1 MQDLEKQRAHEIEK
15 LKLEIEKVKLNEG
28 TERILKTES
37 VCAPKFPKLPVFN
50 DQLDNIDAY
59 LLRFESAQLKVIVQ
73 GSGVL
78 SFFKGETAMQ
88 FGNRLKNYLRR
99 WIDLSGGEKS
109 YDGLMDLVLMEQ
121 YMNACDKSMVLFL
134 REHDVKNFE
143 DLIRYAELYVEV
155 HGNPSKKLLERD
167 NRVAKDVSHSESRVQ
182 DASSGGVSIVHK
194 GQFRKCFV
202 CGGSNHVSRDC
213 YYKYSAR
220 PKDKVAKGKG
230 ENTAAFANKHGRL
243 NVAKG
248 EVEGV
253 AVEVLR
259 DQGCDTVLV
268 KTSLVPRCKFTE
280 VSACL
285 ENPVYDLVIGQ
296 VEGVRQ
302 DETVKLGAVTTRQQE
317 KQKMKLSP
325 KLKVK
330 EVLAV
335 MKDKD
340 LAQQQRNDATLNN
353 VRKYAEIKRQF
364 KKSDNEY
371 HEFVLKKGILYR
383 RVVHADNVTEQIV
396 VPCESRDAVMEIA
409 HSSLMSG
416 HLGIKK
422 TLMRI
427 QNKFFWPG
435 MQSEVARFCR
445 SCDPCQRTVD
455 KGRVSRAKLG
465 RMPMITEPFQ
475 RVAVD
480 IVGPIEP
487 RADDGSRYI
496 LTIVDYATRYPE
508 AIPLKN
514 IETIS
519 VAEALMSVFSRVG
532 IPKEIMSD
540 KGSQFRSDV
549 MKEFNR
555 LLSIKGISTTPYHAM
570 CNGLVE
576 RFNGVLKK
584 MLKRMCVEQPKQW
597 PRYIDPLL
605 FAYRDVPQSSTKFS
619 PFELIYGH
627 TVRGPLSLLKDLW
640 EADERNIKDETRTAY
655 EYVIDL
661 RDKLAETCKLAQEE
675 LRKAGDS
682 YQYYY
687 DKKAKDRYLQ
697 EGDKA
702 LLLLPTNSNKLLMHW
717 RGPFEVVKKINKWN
731 YVIRVNGVDKK
742 FHINMLKR
750 YYERDECK
758 GKRSTGERGHDDADD
773 VMSDDAKDMKVAS
786 VAVIRNEEEDGDVDV
801 IPNYVQTENVGNVCV
816 NADLT
821 EQQKADVRR
830 ILSKF
835 QSVFTDVPGK
845 TSVIDHKVK
854 LYDEKPIRSKPYPVP
869 FALQKGIEEDVERM
883 LRLGLVEYSMSP
895 YSTPMIAVKK
905 KDGTNRL
912 CLDFRKIN
920 KITVF
925 DAEPMPNQSAIMT
938 KISNSKYFSKIDL
951 SKGYWQIPL
960 SEESRKVTA
969 FQTSKGLL
977 QFTVMP
983 FGLINASAT
992 FNRLM
997 RILFND
1003 IENVETFVDD
1013 ILIHTENWKDHIKT
1027 LECVLAVI
1035 KKAGLTARPSKSE
1048 IGKSSIEYLGHCV
1061 GSGVS
1066 STTDDKVNRVLSVA
1080 IPRTKK
1086 EVRSFLGL
1094 TGYYRQY
1101 IADYA
1106 TIASPL
1112 SDLTKKSV
1120 PNKVSWEICHQDAFD
1135 KLRKV
1140 LANKPILKLPDM
1152 SRQFI
1157 VQTDA
1162 SDIGLGAVLLQV
1174 WENERWPI
1182 MYASRKLKAEERNY
1196 SVVEKEC
1203 LAIIWAMKKFYQY
1216 LYGKHFVIETDH
1228 QPLKSHISDICDI
1241 A

>member
-59 LLRFESAQLKVIVQ
+59 LLRFERFATSAGWDNNVWAVSLSSLLQGKALEAYQHLSPIEARDYDAVKGALLKCFQ
-73 GSGVL
+73 CTAGGYRSRFR
-78 SFFKGETAMQ
+78 SAKFFKGETAMQ

-143 DLIRYAELYVEV
+143 DLIRYAELYVEA
-155 HGNPSKKLLERD
+155 HGNPSKKLVERD
-167 NRVAKDVSHSESRVQ
+167 NRVVKDVSHSESRVQ
-182 DASSGGVSIVHK
+182 DASSGGVSVVRK
-194 GQFRKCFV
+194 EQFRKCFV

-213 YYKYSAR
+213 YYKYGAR

-230 ENTAAFANKHGRL
+230 ENTAAFAAKHGRL

-268 KTSLVPRCKFTE
+268 KTSLVPRCKFTGRY
-280 VSACL
+280 VSVKMANGMIFTYPEANIRVKCPFYVGNTLAACL
-285 ENPVYDLVIGQ
+285 ENPAYDLVIGQ

-302 DETVKLGAVTTRQQE
+302 DETVKLGAVTTRQRE
-317 KQKMKLSP
+317 KQNIKLSP

-330 EVLAV
+330 VLAV

-396 VPCESRDAVMEIA
+396 VPCELRDAVMEIA

-540 KGSQFRSDV
+540 KGSQFR
-549 MKEFNR
+549 
-555 LLSIKGISTTPYHAM
+555 
-570 CNGLVE
+570 
-576 RFNGVLKK
+576 
-584 MLKRMCVEQPKQW
+584 
-597 PRYIDPLL
+597 
-605 FAYRDVPQSSTKFS
+605 
-619 PFELIYGH
+619 
-627 TVRGPLSLLKDLW
+627 
-640 EADERNIKDETRTAY
+640 
-655 EYVIDL
+655 
-661 RDKLAETCKLAQEE
+661 
-675 LRKAGDS
+675 
-682 YQYYY
+682 
-687 DKKAKDRYLQ
+687 
-697 EGDKA
+697 
-702 LLLLPTNSNKLLMHW
+702 
-717 RGPFEVVKKINKWN
+717 
-731 YVIRVNGVDKK
+731 VNGVDKK

-786 VAVIRNEEEDGDVDV
+786 VAVIRNEEEDGDVD
-801 IPNYVQTENVGNVCV
+801 
-816 NADLT
+816 
-821 EQQKADVRR
+821 
-830 ILSKF
+830 
-835 QSVFTDVPGK
+835 
-845 TSVIDHKVK
+845 
-854 LYDEKPIRSKPYPVP
+854 
-869 FALQKGIEEDVERM
+869 KGIEEDVERM

-925 DAEPMPNQSAIMT
+925 DAEPMPNQ
-938 KISNSKYFSKIDL
+938 N
-951 SKGYWQIPL
+951 
-960 SEESRKVTA
+960 
-969 FQTSKGLL
+969 
-977 QFTVMP
+977 
-983 FGLINASAT
+983 
-992 FNRLM
+992 
-997 RILFND
+997 
-1003 IENVETFVDD
+1003 
-1013 ILIHTENWKDHIKT
+1013 
-1027 LECVLAVI
+1027 
-1035 KKAGLTARPSKSE
+1035 
-1048 IGKSSIEYLGHCV
+1048 
-1061 GSGVS
+1061 
-1066 STTDDKVNRVLSVA
+1066 
-1080 IPRTKK
+1080 
-1086 EVRSFLGL
+1086 
-1094 TGYYRQY
+1094 
-1101 IADYA
+1101 
-1106 TIASPL
+1106 
-1112 SDLTKKSV
+1112 
-1120 PNKVSWEICHQDAFD
+1120 
-1135 KLRKV
+1135 
-1140 LANKPILKLPDM
+1140 M

-1174 WENERWPI
+1174 WENERWPV

-1216 LYGKHFVIETDH
+1216 L
-1228 QPLKSHISDICDI
+1228 
-1241 A
+1241 